1 MANNLKVGHY
11 GLVFQGV
18 KLKLNYN
25 LLIGIALLKRILVIL
40 STLLIIIL
48 LALLVGLYMA
58 PGIALSFAADWYEE
72 QGENYQLEAED
83 WKFAPFATQLSLT
96 GVTLTHPN
104 VGKEQTHLNN
114 LTLDINLWAMLQ
126 QQIVV
131 RNVILD
137 GLDLGLEAVLT
148 KDSESMTVAG
158 ISIPLA
164 GADTQKQPGA
174 VEASTESDS
183 TDEEPWTVQVTN
195 LEIKNQRYQWQLSI
209 DGLETEGELQV
220 KNIQIEGLNT
230 AENSEP
236 KINVALVLESLAVS
250 GEQNLLLNAPL
261 ALNAKGKLSNL
272 LIQPQWQGDLSVNG
286 LSLVLDDELSLN
298 LSQLSLNNILADAE
312 SQSVERLL
320 VKSLGVDDGKGLTL
334 SIDDVSINEISNAGT
349 QQSFASLQV
358 NHIALNDDPMQLALD
373 QISLE
378 NFQHQDLKPQLES
391 LLITQLS
398 VTGKEEQLLNLEQYG
413 FNDLAVDVSSD
424 EFSVTLGNQYYSGLL
439 VNIQRD
445 KDGNLVGLPNEETTV
460 DASQEDAKNSEAKE
474 DSKPLLLA
482 LVLAGLIQQA
492 EEVEGAETVAS
503 KVHVEDYS
511 ITPALKTDINITKV
525 SIGEINS
532 TIKKSDFSLTE
543 KVPFEIHLGIGR
555 YNMIV
560 ATGSLG
566 LFERDAVLYPQ
577 GNVDVTVRQLD
588 LVPFNGYF
596 IQALGY
602 QLDRGSLDVDAHIT
616 FDKAQL
622 GGNVKILLRNS
633 KFTPVNEETISKISK
648 QISMPIDTAV
658 GLLRDDNGNLRLSI
672 PLEGDLADPDVG
684 LNDIT
689 KQLTQ
694 KALKAGTVYFLKQ
707 AMQPYGTMLTVASF
721 AGDYLFAIRLDS
733 LVYEHG
739 VTELT
744 DEQIANLTK
753 VAELMKKKDKLEVK
767 ACPFVSTAEAD
778 ELGEDWSDFALER
791 GQKVKD
797 WLLAY
802 DEKVAAR
809 LSICRTQKGEKAEVV
824 LGVN

>member
-174 VEASTESDS
+174 VEANTESDS

-378 NFQHQDLKPQLES
+378 NFQHQDLKPQLET

-532 TIKKSDFSLTE
+532 TIKQSDFSLTE

>member
-72 QGENYQLEAED
+72 QGENYQLEAQD

-373 QISLE
+373 QVSLE

-532 TIKKSDFSLTE
+532 TIKQSDFSLTE

-672 PLEGDLADPDVG
+672 PLEGDLADPDIG

>member
-126 QQIVV
+126 QQILV

-158 ISIPLA
+158 ILIPLA

-378 NFQHQDLKPQLES
+378 NFQHQDLKPQLET

-532 TIKKSDFSLTE
+532 TIKQSDFSLTE

>member
-72 QGENYQLEAED
+72 QGENYQLEAQD

-126 QQIVV
+126 QQILV

-373 QISLE
+373 QVSLE

-532 TIKKSDFSLTE
+532 TIKQSDFSLTE

-672 PLEGDLADPDVG
+672 PLEGDLADPDIG

>member
-72 QGENYQLEAED
+72 QGENYQLEAQD

-126 QQIVV
+126 QQILV

-532 TIKKSDFSLTE
+532 TIKQSDFSLTE

-672 PLEGDLADPDVG
+672 PLEGDLADPDIG

>member
-72 QGENYQLEAED
+72 QGENYQLEAQD

-373 QISLE
+373 QVNLE

-532 TIKKSDFSLTE
+532 TIKQSDFSLTE

-672 PLEGDLADPDVG
+672 PLEGDLADPDIG

-809 LSICRTQKGEKAEVV
+809 LSICRTQKGEKAEVL

>member
-532 TIKKSDFSLTE
+532 TIKQSDFSLTE

>member
-72 QGENYQLEAED
+72 QGENYQLEAQD

-298 LSQLSLNNILADAE
+298 LPQLSLNNILADAE

-460 DASQEDAKNSEAKE
+460 DASQKDAKNSEAKE

-672 PLEGDLADPDVG
+672 PLEGDLADPDIG

>member
-174 VEASTESDS
+174 VEANTESDS

-460 DASQEDAKNSEAKE
+460 DASQEDAKKSEAKE

-532 TIKKSDFSLTE
+532 TIKQSDFSLTE

>member
-378 NFQHQDLKPQLES
+378 NFQHQDLKPQLET

>member
-378 NFQHQDLKPQLES
+378 NFQHQDLKPQLET

-460 DASQEDAKNSEAKE
+460 DASQEDAKKLEAKE

-503 KVHVEDYS
+503 KVDVEDYS

-532 TIKKSDFSLTE
+532 TIKQSDFSLTE

>member
-378 NFQHQDLKPQLES
+378 NFQHQDLKPQLET

-532 TIKKSDFSLTE
+532 TIKQSDFSLTE

>member
-1 MANNLKVGHY
+1 VANNLKVGHY

-378 NFQHQDLKPQLES
+378 NFQHQDLKPQLET

-532 TIKKSDFSLTE
+532 TIKQSDFSLTE

>member
-174 VEASTESDS
+174 VEANTESDS

-349 QQSFASLQV
+349 QSFASLQV
-358 NHIALNDDPMQLALD
+358 NHIALNDAPMQLALD
-373 QISLE
+373 QVSFE

-391 LLITQLS
+391 LLIKQLS

-445 KDGNLVGLPNEETTV
+445 KNGNLVGLPTEETTV
-460 DASQEDAKNSEAKE
+460 DASQEDAKNSEAKDE
-474 DSKPLLLA
+474 SKPLLLA

-532 TIKKSDFSLTE
+532 TIKQSNFSLTE

-555 YNMIV
+555 YNKIV

-778 ELGEDWSDFALER
+778 ELDEDWSDFALER